1 MKYLLDESNTL
12 EFKEK
17 VSNTLFKTISAFAN
31 YSDGK
36 ILIGV
41 ADDGSIVGVDDVQAL
56 KLSLENAINDNVL
69 PRPDYEIKESEYD
82 GKSIIEIHIRKGRNV
97 PYLYKGDAYR
107 RIDTSTIKIN
117 ENELFDLLLKKRNLT
132 YDASASNNQNLKFD
146 DLEKTLNAKLNL
158 TKADINVLISLG
170 LSKEGKFNIAAE
182 LLSNQ
187 NEIPNSF
194 IDIVKFGNSTSV
206 FLDRNRYEKCSILK
220 QYQETINMFQLH
232 YKPYQVVEGF
242 ERVTKVRVPEEAFRE
257 AVANAIVHRD
267 YLVNGGIQIS
277 MYVNRIE
284 IDSPG
289 GLPEGITKENYLNDL
304 VSVPRN
310 PVLAGVFYRLGIIEL
325 FGTGVRRIIDAY
337 IGCELKPNFIIG
349 VSRIKIVLP
358 VINYSENISDEEK
371 VINILSIKN
380 ETYRKE
386 IEELLG
392 LNKTQTI
399 AIINNLL
406 NERKITKVGSGPNTK
421 YKIRG

>member
-1 MKYLLDESNTL
+1 MKYLFDECNTL

-17 VSNTLFKTISAFAN
+17 MSNTLYKTISAFAN

-36 ILIGV
+36 ILIGI

-82 GKSIIEIHIRKGRNV
+82 EKSIIEIHIRKGRNV

-107 RIDTSTIKIN
+107 RMDTSTIKIN

-132 YDASASNNQNLKFD
+132 YDASESNIQNLKFD

-206 FLDRNRYEKCSILK
+206 FLDRNRYEKCSVLT

-337 IGCELKPNFIIG
+337 IGCELKPNFVIG
-349 VSRIKIVLP
+349 ESRIKFVLP

-392 LNKTQTI
+392 LNKTQAIT
-399 AIINNLL
+399 IINYLL
-406 NERKITKVGSGPNTK
+406 NERKITNVGSGPNTK

>member
-1 MKYLLDESNTL
+1 MKYLFGESNIL

-31 YSDGK
+31 YKDGK
-36 ILIGV
+36 ILIGI
-41 ADDGSIVGVDDVQAL
+41 ADDGTIVGVNDVQSL

-69 PRPDYEIKESEYD
+69 PRPDYEIKDSEYD
-82 GKSIIEIHIRKGRNV
+82 GKSIIEIQIRKGRNV

-107 RIDTSTIKIN
+107 RMDTSTIKIN
-117 ENELFDLLLKKRNLT
+117 ENELFDLLLKKRNLS
-132 YDASASNNQNLKFD
+132 YDASESSNQNLKFD
-146 DLEKTLNAKLNL
+146 YLEKIMNEELNL
-158 TKADINVLISLG
+158 TKVDINVLISLG
-170 LSKEGKFNIAAE
+170 LNKGGKFNIAAE

-187 NEIPNSF
+187 NEVPNSF
-194 IDIVKFGNSTSV
+194 VDIVKFGNSTSV
-206 FLDRNRYEKCSILK
+206 FLDRNRYEKCSVLK

-242 ERVTKVRVPEEAFRE
+242 ERVTKLRVPEAAFRE

-337 IGCELKPNFIIG
+337 IGCELKPNFIIDE
-349 VSRIKIVLP
+349 SRIKIVLP

-371 VINILSIKN
+371 IINILYIKN
-380 ETYRKE
+380 EAFRKD

-392 LNKTQTI
+392 MNKTQAI
-399 AIINNLL
+399 AVINNLL
-406 NERKITKVGSGPNTK
+406 NQGKIIKVGSGPNTK
-421 YKIRG
+421 YKIRI